1 MKIYK
6 ALTIAGSDS
15 GGGAGIQ
22 ADLKTFSAL
31 GVFGMSVIT
40 SITAQNTIE
49 VRAIHDIPTDI
60 IREQIR
66 AVVEDIG
73 VDAAKTGMLRTPE
86 IIKTV
91 ADEVKNYDFPLVID
105 PVMIAKSGAE
115 LMAPEAR
122 EALVKHLFP
131 LAKVVTPN
139 INEAEEITKISIRS
153 IEDMVKAAKYIVE
166 NYGCEAAIVKGGH
179 AETSNEA
186 IDVLYWNN
194 DFYFYKSPRI
204 FTKNTHG
211 TGCTFS
217 AAIAAEL
224 AKGKKLTEAIDTAK
238 KFIYLAIKYG
248 LGIGHG
254 HGPVNH
260 MAWLYR
266 EAQRYQKLKELQEML
281 DKVEAVDGIANL
293 IPEVGM
299 NLAIALD
306 FSIDHDDVIAIPG
319 RIRPVRGKARAAG
332 CPEFGVSKHLA
343 SYILVAREYN
353 PDIRVAINIKYDE
366 EIIRELERMGLL
378 VSYYDRSQEP
388 EEFKRMEGMTVPW
401 GTREAIKRVG
411 KVPDVIYHK
420 GDVGKEPMI
429 VLLSDDPEKLIKVLI
444 ELVKR
449 VKRR

>member
-1 MKIYK
+1 
-6 ALTIAGSDS
+6 
-15 GGGAGIQ
+15 
-22 ADLKTFSAL
+22 
-31 GVFGMSVIT
+31 
-40 SITAQNTIE
+40 
-49 VRAIHDIPTDI
+49 
-60 IREQIR
+60 
-66 AVVEDIG
+66 
-73 VDAAKTGMLRTPE
+73 
-86 IIKTV
+86 
-91 ADEVKNYDFPLVID
+91 
-105 PVMIAKSGAE
+105 
-115 LMAPEAR
+115 
-122 EALVKHLFP
+122 
-131 LAKVVTPN
+131 
-139 INEAEEITKISIRS
+139 
-153 IEDMVKAAKYIVE
+153 
-166 NYGCEAAIVKGGH
+166 
-179 AETSNEA
+179 
-186 IDVLYWNN
+186 
-194 DFYFYKSPRI
+194 
-204 FTKNTHG
+204 
-211 TGCTFS
+211 
-217 AAIAAEL
+217 AEL

-281 DKVEAVDGIANL
+281 DKVEAVDGIADL